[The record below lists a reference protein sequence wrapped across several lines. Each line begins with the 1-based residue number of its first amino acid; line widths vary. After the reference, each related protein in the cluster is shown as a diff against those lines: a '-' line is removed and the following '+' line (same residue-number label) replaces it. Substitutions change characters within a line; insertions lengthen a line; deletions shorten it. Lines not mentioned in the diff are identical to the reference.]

1 MTESAGSAAITTRGL
16 TKRYGQRILALDSLD
31 LTVRRGEVYGLI
43 GPNGAGKTTLLRLI
57 LGLVRPTA
65 GEVSVLGE
73 AAGSPRALSRIGSVV
88 EMPTFYPYLSGRD
101 NLRVIAYYAEIE
113 QSRTDAAL
121 DRVGLSDRARDK
133 VGGYSLGMRQRLGLA
148 SAFLKDPDLYLL
160 DEPTNGLDPHGIAAM
175 RGLIRELAGAGHT
188 VLLASHLLT
197 EVEQVCDRI
206 GIINAGRLLTEEA
219 VGELRGASHLLVRA
233 DPLPEA
239 LSLLREIAGRDAV
252 EERDGALLV
261 RSDSAAPAEINR
273 RLVQAGIAVSELRT
287 VSRSLEDAFM
297 HLTGP
302 GS

>member
-1 MTESAGSAAITTRGL
+1 MTEPAGSAAITTRGL

-101 NLRVIAYYAEIE
+101 NLRVIAYYAGIE
-113 QSRTDAAL
+113 QSRIGAAL
-121 DRVGLSDRARDK
+121 ERVGLSDRARDK

-188 VLLASHLLT
+188 VLLASHLLS

-206 GIINAGRLLTEEA
+206 GIINVGRLLTEEA
-219 VGELRGASHLLVRA
+219 VGELRGASHLVVRA
-233 DPLPEA
+233 DPMPDA
-239 LSLLREIAGRDAV
+239 LALLHEIAGRDAV

-261 RSDSAAPAEINR
+261 RSDSTPPAEINR
-273 RLVQAGIAVSELRT
+273 RLIQAGIAVSELRT
-287 VSRSLEDAFM
+287 VSRTLEEAFM

-302 GS
+302 MS